1 MMSRNAALLIA
12 FGFAALVSSTAAQ
25 AVGYYD
31 YGRYNKPIVTYSDA
45 ARVVDRDLSYQ
56 SDLLALSA
64 PTAPGRRFV
73 RKQAKDLQ
81 LIETYLDSEAE
92 KEKEKRKDHSHGSR
106 RRTLKED
113 YTEYEDEAQEDDL
126 LADIAKSHV
135 KQEQGVLAKVKPTT
149 AAGARARWLQTNRV
163 RRTKAI
169 QKGLQEEA
177 EEEEEEAEQAES
189 ESKTRAAGCTPTTV
203 GSAGCLG
210 RRTLNQA
217 NVYDQLA
224 AQAKSQAKQQEN
236 VLATVDPSSAA
247 GARARHAQSQLVKK
261 TKSAQKELERRA
273 NAERQREN
281 NERERQ
287 NCRSAHQSTQARL
300 NAGESP
306 RTLPAT
312 TARCKQLLGIPRG

>member
-1 MMSRNAALLIA
+1 M
-12 FGFAALVSSTAAQ
+12 G
-25 AVGYYD
+25 
-31 YGRYNKPIVTYSDA
+31 
-45 ARVVDRDLSYQ
+45 DRDLSYQ

-149 AAGARARWLQTNRV
+149 AAGARAR
-163 RRTKAI
+163 
-169 QKGLQEEA
+169 
-177 EEEEEEAEQAES
+177 
-189 ESKTRAAGCTPTTV
+189 
-203 GSAGCLG
+203 
-210 RRTLNQA
+210 
-217 NVYDQLA
+217 
-224 AQAKSQAKQQEN
+224 
-236 VLATVDPSSAA
+236 
-247 GARARHAQSQLVKK
+247 HAQSQLVKK

-287 NCRSAHQSTQARL
+287 NCRSAHQSTQARR